1 MPAVTDPSVLS
12 NLPLFRGLST
22 RDLAQVNDRLHS
34 SRFGAGAPVLTATQ
48 TGEAVYVVQTGTLKV
63 HIIRE
68 DGHEVTLAL
77 LGPGEL
83 VGEMALL
90 DLGGR
95 SANVVALENAELLWL
110 DRAAFHQ
117 LRRDIPLITDN
128 LLAILARRLRLA
140 NAHFEALATLDVFG
154 RVARQLIGLAEA
166 YGEPQPGGG
175 LRLPFRLTQG
185 ELANLIGATRV
196 RVNQVLV
203 DFKRRGYLTEDSGHR
218 ITLLN
223 QAALEDYCR

>member
-1 MPAVTDPSVLS
+1 MPAVADPRVLGG
-12 NLPLFRGLST
+12 LPLFRGLSNP
-22 RDLAQVNDRLHS
+22 DLQRVNDLLRS
-34 SRFGAGAPVLTATQ
+34 SRFPTGAPVLTATQ
-48 TGEAVYVVQTGTLKV
+48 TGEAAYIVRSGTLKV

-95 SANVVALENAELLWL
+95 SANVVALESAELLWL
-110 DRAAFHQ
+110 DRAGFHQ

-154 RVARQLIGLAEA
+154 RVARQLLGLAEA
-166 YGEPQPGGG
+166 YGEPVPGGG
-175 LRLPFRLTQG
+175 VRLPFRLTQG

-203 DFKRRGYLTEDSGHR
+203 DFKRRGYLTEDAGHR
-218 ITLLN
+218 ITVLN
-223 QAALEDYCR
+223 KTALDDYCR

>member
-1 MPAVTDPSVLS
+1 MPAVADHKVLGG
-12 NLPLFRGLST
+12 LPLFHGLPGA
-22 RDLAQVNDRLHS
+22 DLARINDRLRS
-34 SRFGAGAPVLTATQ
+34 SRFTAGAPVLTASQ
-48 TGEAVYVVQTGTLKV
+48 TGEAVYIVRTGTLKV

-95 SANVVALENAELLWL
+95 SANVVALESAELLWL
-110 DRAAFHQ
+110 DRATFHQ

-166 YGEPQPGGG
+166 YGEPVPGGG
-175 LRLPFRLTQG
+175 VRLPFRLTQG

-203 DFKRRGYLTEDSGHR
+203 DFKRRGYLTEDAGHR
-218 ITLLN
+218 ITVLN
-223 QAALEDYCR
+223 QAALEDFCR